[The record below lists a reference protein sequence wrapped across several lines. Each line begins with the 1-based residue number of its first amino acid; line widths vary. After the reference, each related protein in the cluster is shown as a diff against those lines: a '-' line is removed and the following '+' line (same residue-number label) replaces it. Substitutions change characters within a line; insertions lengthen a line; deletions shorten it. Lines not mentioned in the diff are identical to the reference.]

1 MVDRVVDLMNCT
13 DSLKEHIIWKLFCK
27 YLQVLYRVECICD
40 HLQGKIW
47 KRTEVQTLVLPFQ

>member
-27 YLQVLYRVECICD
+27 YLQVLYRVEVYVTIYIVRYGNALKCK
-40 HLQGKIW
+40 L
-47 KRTEVQTLVLPFQ
+47 